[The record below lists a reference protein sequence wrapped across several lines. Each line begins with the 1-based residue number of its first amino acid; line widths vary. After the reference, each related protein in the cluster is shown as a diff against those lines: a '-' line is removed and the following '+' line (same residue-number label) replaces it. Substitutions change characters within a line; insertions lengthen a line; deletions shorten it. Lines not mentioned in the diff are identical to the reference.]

1 MIELNNVSFA
11 YPDGV
16 RALRELDLTVERGT
30 SVALLGPNGCGKT
43 TLLRLLNGLIFPTS
57 GEYRFDGESVD
68 RAALKDA
75 AFSKRFHRRVGYVF
89 QNVDAQLFC
98 GSVED
103 EIAFG
108 PRQMGLDE
116 AEISRRVDDC
126 LELLRIEPLRRRAPY
141 ALSGGEKRR
150 VAFACVLALNPD
162 ALTMDEPLAGL
173 DVETQRRLLDFL
185 VGLRQAKK
193 TLIFATHNENF
204 AAQIAEIRVRMELGR
219 IVAVER

>member
-1 MIELNNVSFA
+1 MIELKNVSFS

-16 RALRELDLTVERGT
+16 RALQDLDLTLERGA

-43 TLLRLLNGLIFPTS
+43 TLLRLLNGLIFPSS
-57 GEYRFDGESVD
+57 GEYRFNGDLID
-68 RAALKDA
+68 RSALKDA
-75 AFSKRFHRRVGYVF
+75 TFSKQFHRRVGYVF

-126 LELLRIEPLRRRAPY
+126 LELLQISPLRRRAPY

-173 DVETQRRLLDFL
+173 DVGTQRRLLDFL
-185 VGLRQAKK
+185 VGLRRAKK
-193 TLIFATHNENF
+193 TLIFATHSESF
-204 AAQIAEIRVRMELGR
+204 AAEIAEIRVRMEAGR
-219 IVAVER
+219 VVAVER

>member
-1 MIELNNVSFA
+1 MIELKNVSFA

-16 RALRELDLTVERGT
+16 RALQELDLTVERGA

-43 TLLRLLNGLIFPTS
+43 TLLRLLNGLIFPSS
-57 GEYRFDGESVD
+57 GEYRFDGELID
-68 RAALKDA
+68 RPTLKDA
-75 AFSKRFHRRVGYVF
+75 TFSKRFHRRVGYVF

-126 LELLRIEPLRRRAPY
+126 LALLRIEPLRRRAPY

-185 VGLRQAKK
+185 AGLRRAKK

-204 AAQIAEIRVRMELGR
+204 AAEIAEIRVRMEAGR